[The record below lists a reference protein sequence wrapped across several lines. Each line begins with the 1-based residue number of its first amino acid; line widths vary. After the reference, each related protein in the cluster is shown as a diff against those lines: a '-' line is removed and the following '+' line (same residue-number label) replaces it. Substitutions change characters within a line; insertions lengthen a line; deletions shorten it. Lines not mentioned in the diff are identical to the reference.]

1 MRTCTITIGVL
12 FTTKNKVII
21 IFNANQSVSSRTLAN
36 QSVSSRTLL
45 TEFKK
50 LILHI
55 LFL

>member
-1 MRTCTITIGVL
+1 MRTCTISVL